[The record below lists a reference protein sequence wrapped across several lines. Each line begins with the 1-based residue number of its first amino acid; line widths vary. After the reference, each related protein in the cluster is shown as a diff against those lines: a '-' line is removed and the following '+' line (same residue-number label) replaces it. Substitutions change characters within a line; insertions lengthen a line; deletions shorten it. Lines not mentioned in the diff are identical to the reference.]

1 MNVGIVGASG
11 LVGGVMRSLLDERR
25 FPVSQLRLFA
35 SSRSAGRRLPW
46 RGTEVEVEDA
56 ATADYAGLDLALFS
70 AGAGASRRLA
80 PGVAAAGAVVVDN
93 SSAWRMDPD
102 VPLVVSEVNLHALAA
117 LPKGIVANPN
127 CTTMVG
133 MPALRALRDAAG
145 LRRVVVSTYQ
155 SVSGAG
161 LKGIA
166 ELADQVK
173 NVGGRSAELAFSGR
187 AVEFPPPDAFAAPIA
202 FNVLPLAGDLV
213 TDIGDGDETN
223 EEHKFRDESRK
234 ILELPALSVSCT
246 CVRVPVYA
254 GHSLSLNLE
263 LERPLSAAQARDVLA
278 AAPGV
283 VLRDVPTP
291 LDAAGAD
298 PTYVGRIRRD
308 PGCENGLALFVS
320 GDNLRK
326 GAALNAV
333 QIAEALI
340 ARGQIG
346 QAQGRDPQRGH
357 PLA

>member
-1 MNVGIVGASG
+1 MNLGIVGASG
-11 LVGGVMRSLLDERR
+11 LVGGVMRSVLDERR
-25 FPVSQLRLFA
+25 FPVDRLRLFA

-46 RGTEVEVEDA
+46 QGVDVEIEDA
-56 ATADYAGLDLALFS
+56 ATADFAGLDLALFS
-70 AGAGASRRLA
+70 AGATASRAVA
-80 PGVAAAGAVVVDN
+80 PRVAGAGAIVVDN
-93 SSAWRMDPD
+93 SSAWRMDPE
-102 VPLVVSEVNLHALAA
+102 VPLVVSEVNPHALDSI
-117 LPKGIVANPN
+117 PKGIVANPN

-173 NVGGRSAELAFSGR
+173 NVGTRSAELAHSGR
-187 AVEFPPPDAFAAPIA
+187 AVEFPPADAFVAPIA
-202 FNVLPLAGDLV
+202 FNVVPMAGHLDTTV
-213 TDIGDGDETN
+213 GDGEETN
-223 EEHKFRDESRK
+223 EELKFRDESRK
-234 ILELPALSVSCT
+234 ILELPALAVSCT

-254 GHSLSLNLE
+254 GHSLSLNVE
-263 LERPLSAAQARDVLA
+263 LERPLSPAGAREVLA

-283 VLRDVPTP
+283 VVADVPTP

-308 PGCENGLALFVS
+308 PGCENGLALFVT

-333 QIAEALI
+333 QIAEALV
-340 ARGQIG
+340 ARGRL
-346 QAQGRDPQRGH
+346 AQQ
-357 PLA
+357 

>member
-11 LVGGVMRSLLDERR
+11 LVGGVMRSILDERR

-46 RGTEVEVEDA
+46 RGTDVEVEDA
-56 ATADYAGLDLALFS
+56 ATADYSGLDLALFS
-70 AGAGASRRLA
+70 AGAGASRHLA
-80 PGVAAAGAVVVDN
+80 PRVAAAGAVVVDN

-102 VPLVVSEVNLHALAA
+102 VPLVVSEVNLHALAV

-133 MPALRALRDAAG
+133 MPALGALRDAAG

-161 LKGIA
+161 LKGVA

-187 AVEFPPPDAFAAPIA
+187 AVEFPR
-202 FNVLPLAGDLV
+202 L
-213 TDIGDGDETN
+213 T
-223 EEHKFRDESRK
+223 RSWRRSRSTCC
-234 ILELPALSVSCT
+234 PSRATSWPTSATATRRTRSTSSATRAVRSSSSRALRVSCT

-254 GHSLSLNLE
+254 GHSLSLNIE

-283 VLRDVPTP
+283 VLTDVPTP
-291 LDAAGAD
+291 LEAAGTD

-333 QIAEALI
+333 QIAEALV
-340 ARGQIG
+340 ARGQVG
-346 QAQGRDPQRGH
+346 QAQGRRSQAGH
-357 PLA
+357 PRA